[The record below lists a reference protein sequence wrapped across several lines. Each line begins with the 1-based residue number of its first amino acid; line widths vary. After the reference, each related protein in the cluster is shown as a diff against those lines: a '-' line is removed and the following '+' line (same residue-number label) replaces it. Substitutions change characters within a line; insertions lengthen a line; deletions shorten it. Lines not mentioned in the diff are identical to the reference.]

1 MISSNSRY
9 LLTSVGIH
17 AAAVGLLVFAPAL
30 SSRTVQDT
38 PSPILEIIPD
48 NLRLTDGNTIG
59 GGNPNAQPPKGGP
72 QLSAPPQPPVQ
83 EPPPPTP
90 PPTPPP
96 KTPPPEPSKAQE
108 PPPETP
114 KAELLPPKTPP
125 KKNLATE
132 IQRSTPNAPKAQDV
146 DPTLSTQKQK
156 SSKSDFQL
164 AEAPKKRS
172 KKDIDAERKASE
184 AAAAAEEAR
193 EAREHQARVAA
204 AGGPLSDR
212 LSAAFGGAPGNA
224 AGARRAGSAREAWNR
239 AQQARAD
246 AVRGVASNL
255 GKNLSGSTSFEMPGP
270 GGAAYAPYGS
280 YLMAFYKLRW
290 KKPTTLNV
298 DHGEV
303 EAEITVQRNGRV
315 SAFRLVKPSGM
326 RALDDSVR
334 EVLDRN
340 RDLRP
345 LPEGTTDPERRITI
359 RFDLSASA
367 PT

>member
-1 MISSNSRY
+1 MISPNSRY
-9 LLTSVGIH
+9 LMTSVGIH
-17 AAAVGLLVFAPAL
+17 AAAAGLLVFAPVL

-72 QLSAPPQPPVQ
+72 QQSAPPPPPFQ
-83 EPPPPTP
+83 EPPPPKAAP
-90 PPTPPP
+90 L
-96 KTPPPEPSKAQE
+96 KTPPPDPKKVEEAQ
-108 PPPETP
+108 PELT
-114 KAELLPPKTPP
+114 KTEEAPP

-132 IQRSTPNAPKAQDV
+132 IQRSTPNASKAQDV
-146 DPTLSTQKQK
+146 DPTLSTKRQKA
-156 SSKSDFQL
+156 SKTDFQL

-172 KKDIDAERKASE
+172 KKDIEAERKASE
-184 AAAAAEEAR
+184 AAADAQEAR

-204 AGGPLSDR
+204 ARD
-212 LSAAFGGAPGNA
+212 
-224 AGARRAGSAREAWNR
+224 AWNR

-315 SAFRLVKPSGM
+315 SAFKLVNPSGI

-334 EVLDRN
+334 EVLERN

-345 LPEGTTDPERRITI
+345 LPDGTTDTERRITI
-359 RFDLSASA
+359 RFDLSAAS

>member
-1 MISSNSRY
+1 MIPSNSRY

-30 SSRTVQDT
+30 SSRTAPDV
-38 PSPILEIIPD
+38 PSPVLEILPD

-59 GGNPNAQPPKGGP
+59 GGNPEARPPKAQQPP
-72 QLSAPPQPPVQ
+72 APSQPPVQ

-90 PPTPPP
+90 PPKVPPA
-96 KTPPPEPSKAQE
+96 KTPPPEPSK
-108 PPPETP
+108 PDPVPPEPP
-114 KAELLPPKTPP
+114 KAESVPP
-125 KKNLATE
+125 KKPLATE
-132 IQRSTPNAPKAQDV
+132 TQRNTPQVPKAQDV
-146 DPTLSTQKQK
+146 DPSISNKKPK
-156 SSKSDFQL
+156 SSKTDFQL

-172 KKDIDAERKASE
+172 KKDIEAERRASE

-193 EAREHQARVAA
+193 EAREHQAKVAA
-204 AGGPLSDR
+204 
-212 LSAAFGGAPGNA
+212 
-224 AGARRAGSAREAWNR
+224 AREAWNR

-246 AVRGVASNL
+246 AVRGAASSL

-298 DHGEV
+298 DHGVV

-315 SAFRLVKPSGM
+315 SAFRLVTPSGI